1 MEKPQESGASLNTS
15 ERLTSFTPVD
25 SPKVESSPRS
35 TQETFAFFEKASIRT
50 QQLFIAITAGVISS
64 LAVVAVI
71 QVYAKTGC
79 KPGTTVLSQFIE
91 ISLAALVTAVIVG
104 AIAFALGQIST
115 NQINR
120 SIDELQA
127 QFNAVARGDF
137 AVQPT
142 VDSPKELGELVNN
155 FKEMTLALDGMLTQ
169 ANQKAKE
176 QEKAKED
183 LHSQLIQLQR
193 VQELAEFGGVI
204 VEPEGT
210 IDEQDDAPL
219 SQDKLIDIV
228 AKMQGGF
235 EVPLNV
241 EAATSSTIEEIMQY
255 REELQYRS
263 AWLQALLQETQ
274 REIQF
279 ISFYDP
285 QKEESQLKE

>member
-1 MEKPQESGASLNTS
+1 MEKPQQSGESLSTS
-15 ERLTSFTPVD
+15 DQLPSFKPAD
-25 SPKVESSPRS
+25 SPNVEHSPRS
-35 TQETFAFFEKASIRT
+35 SQGVFAWFEKASLRT
-50 QQLFIAITAGVISS
+50 QQLVTAITAGVISS

-71 QVYAKTGC
+71 QVYIKTGSQ
-79 KPGTTVLSQFIE
+79 PGLTALSQFIE

-104 AIAFALGQIST
+104 AIAWALGQIST

-127 QFNAVARGDF
+127 QCNAVARGDL

-142 VDSPKELGELVNN
+142 VDTPKELGELVNS
-155 FKEMTLALDGMLTQ
+155 FKEMTLALDAMLSQ

-183 LHSQLIQLQR
+183 LQSQLIQLQR
-193 VQELAEFGGVI
+193 DKELAEFGGVI
-204 VEPEGT
+204 VDPEGT

-219 SQDKLIDIV
+219 SQGKLIDIV

-235 EVPLNV
+235 EAPLNV
-241 EAATSSTIEEIMQY
+241 EAATSSTLEEIMQY

-263 AWLQALLQETQ
+263 AWLEALLKETQ

-279 ISFYDP
+279 ISFYEP
-285 QKEESQLKE
+285 NPEEESNN

>member
-1 MEKPQESGASLNTS
+1 MEKPQESGASLSTS
-15 ERLTSFTPVD
+15 EKLPSFTPVD
-25 SPKVESSPRS
+25 SSKVESSPRS
-35 TQETFAFFEKASIRT
+35 TKETFAFFEKASLRT
-50 QQLFIAITAGVISS
+50 QQLFTAISVGVISS
-64 LAVVAVI
+64 LAVVAVS
-71 QVYAKTGC
+71 QVFAQTKLQS
-79 KPGTTVLSQFIE
+79 GTITASSQLPV

-104 AIAFALGQIST
+104 AIAWALGQIST

-127 QFNAVARGDF
+127 QFNAVARGNL

-142 VDSPKELGELVNN
+142 EDSPKELGELVNS
-155 FKEMTLALDGMLTQ
+155 FREMTLALDAMLSQ

-183 LHSQLIQLQR
+183 LQNQLIQLQHDK
-193 VQELAEFGGVI
+193 ELADFGGVI

-210 IDEQDDAPL
+210 IDEQDDALL
-219 SQDKLIDIV
+219 SQGKLIDIV

-235 EVPLNV
+235 EAPLNV
-241 EAATSSTIEEIMQY
+241 EAATSSTLEEIMQY

-263 AWLQALLQETQ
+263 AWLEALLKETQ

-279 ISFYDP
+279 ISFYEP
-285 QKEESQLKE
+285 NPEEESNN